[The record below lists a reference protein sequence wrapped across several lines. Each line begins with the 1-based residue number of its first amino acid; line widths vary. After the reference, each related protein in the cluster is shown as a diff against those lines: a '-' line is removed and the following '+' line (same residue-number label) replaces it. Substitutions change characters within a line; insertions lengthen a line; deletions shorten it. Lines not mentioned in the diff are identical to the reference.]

1 MKVTWDDETQYMEIH
16 QNSMG
21 PVTTNQY
28 IAACFL
34 GIESS
39 YPNGTG

>member
-1 MKVTWDDETQYMEIH
+1 MFQ
-16 QNSMG
+16 
-21 PVTTNQY
+21 TTNQY

-39 YPNGTG
+39 YPNVGWWKNPKGTGRGAKRH